1 MRTDKREWGGGSI
14 GAPVHLPRQGVS
26 PARVAVRVFAA
37 GDHVAGARHRVAVFV
52 KAGREMGHRRVAM
65 FFATRDGVALQQ
77 ADGVVV
83 GNVVEVRGQLLRD
96 LPTRIE
102 HTSMNNVV
110 HRMKFGLGW
119 HAYRNVI
126 FAALGAV
133 HGLRE
138 LACVG
143 NHVVVHEAHVRVA
156 AEAFEHVGDRLGPR
170 IVARADALRAGL
182 YLAMPVAFQYV
193 EAAFGLG
200 HGGIVEHDRPEHL
213 VGAVRPVETH
223 PFLKFV
229 DSGPSCAVGERRTP
243 KRPGV
248 FGVAP
253 RGPVLG
259 HESDE
264 LARFGRVH
272 VVLRKKRTH
281 ALV

>member
-1 MRTDKREWGGGSI
+1 MRKQRTVSGIEKTANTEDGCRRMRTNEREWGGGSI

-26 PARVAVRVFAA
+26 SARVAVRVFPTRL
-37 GDHVAGARHRVAVFV
+37 HVAGARHRVAVFV

-77 ADGVVV
+77 ADWVVV

-138 LACVG
+138 LACEHT
-143 NHVVVHEAHVRVA
+143 HVFEAG
-156 AEAFEHVGDRLGPR
+156 EHVG
-170 IVARADALRAGL
+170 
-182 YLAMPVAFQYV
+182 
-193 EAAFGLG
+193 
-200 HGGIVEHDRPEHL
+200 
-213 VGAVRPVETH
+213 VGVWE
-223 PFLKFV
+223 F
-229 DSGPSCAVGERRTP
+229 SGSNP
-243 KRPGV
+243 K
-248 FGVAP
+248 
-253 RGPVLG
+253 
-259 HESDE
+259 
-264 LARFGRVH
+264 
-272 VVLRKKRTH
+272 
-281 ALV
+281 